1 MQASEA
7 LSLLLGMEF
16 DTVLDVGSGLGLHA
30 NALRKAGKKV
40 TTISLI
46 EPADLIGDYLELD
59 TRGYDCIWASHV
71 LEHQPNPNLFLKKCF
86 NDLNDDGILAIT
98 VPPHK
103 PQIVG
108 GHVNFYNAG
117 LLLYH
122 LILAGFD
129 CSKAKVKAYGYNIS
143 VIVRKQPAKL
153 EGLHMDRGDIE
164 KLAHYFPMRVWQG
177 FSGDINEVNWHG
189 LNS

>member
-1 MQASEA
+1 
-7 LSLLLGMEF
+7 MEF
-16 DTVLDVGSGLGLHA
+16 DSVLDVGSGLGLHA
-30 NALRKAGKKV
+30 AEFRANGKQV
-40 TTISLI
+40 ATNSLI
-46 EPADLIGDYLELD
+46 EPADIIGDYMEID
-59 TRGYDCIWASHV
+59 SQGYDCIWASHV
-71 LEHQPNPNLFLKKCF
+71 LEHQPNPNLFLKKCYA
-86 NDLNDDGILAIT
+86 DLNDNGILAVT
-98 VPPHK
+98 VPPWK

-129 CSKAKVKAYGYNIS
+129 CSQAKVKTYGYNIS

-164 KLAHYFPMRVWQG
+164 KLAQYFPIAVKQG
-177 FSGDINEVNWHG
+177 FSGDIQEVNWSWH
-189 LNS
+189 